1 MVEKKYPSY
10 LSLFESG
17 KLKEKIEIFINKL
30 EKCEICPHKCKKNRL
45 NNEIGICRTGRY
57 AVVSSF
63 NLHFGEEPPI
73 SGFSGSG
80 TIFFTNCN
88 LSCIF
93 CQNWSISQE
102 GEGFQVNKNQ
112 LKEIMLKLQELG
124 AHNLNLVTPTHI
136 VPQFLEA
143 LYEAIKDGFS
153 LPIVYNSSGYD
164 LVETLKLL
172 DGIVDIYMP
181 DAKYG
186 DNQWAIKFSSAKNY
200 VEISQEALKEMY
212 RQVGDFEVDKRGVAK
227 KGVLV
232 RHLILPE
239 RKSSS
244 FKVLDFLKENL
255 EGAFIALLS
264 QYRPCYNAFKY
275 PEINRRLTKEEYE
288 EVANYAKKLKFRN
301 LYLQYNYF

>member
-1 MVEKKYPSY
+1 MNQKKYPSY
-10 LSLFESG
+10 LNLFENG
-17 KLKEKIEIFINKL
+17 ELEERVEKLIKKL
-30 EKCEICPHKCKKNRL
+30 QNCDICPHSCKKNRL
-45 NNEIGICRTGRY
+45 KGEVGICKTGRY
-57 AVVSSF
+57 AYVSSF

-73 SGFSGSG
+73 SGFRGSG

-93 CQNWSISQE
+93 CQNWNISQ
-102 GEGFQVNKNQ
+102 GGDGFETSPHQ
-112 LKEIMLKLQELG
+112 LKEMMLELQKLK

-143 LYEAIKDGFS
+143 LYLAIKEGFS

-164 LVETLKLL
+164 SVETLKML

-186 DNQWAIKFSSAKNY
+186 DNFWAFKLSGVKNY
-200 VEISQEALKEMY
+200 VEISQKALKEMY
-212 RQVGDFEVDKRGVAK
+212 RQVKEFETTNEGIAK

-239 RKSSS
+239 DKSSS

-255 EGAFIALLS
+255 DGALVALLS
-264 QYRPCYNAFKY
+264 QYWPSYNAYKF
-275 PEINRRLTKEEYE
+275 PEIMRRITKEEYKR
-288 EVANYAKKLKFRN
+288 VIDYAKKIKIKN
-301 LYLQYNYF
+301 LYIQ

>member
-1 MVEKKYPSY
+1 MTLKKYPSY
-10 LSLFESG
+10 LVLY
-17 KLKEKIEIFINKL
+17 EKGELEERL
-30 EKCEICPHKCKKNRL
+30 EKLLRRLESCDICPHNCKKNRL
-45 NNEIGICRTGRY
+45 KGEKGICKTGRY
-57 AVVSSF
+57 ASVSSY

-73 SGFSGSG
+73 SGFKGSG

-93 CQNWSISQE
+93 CQNWNISQE
-102 GEGFQVNKNQ
+102 GDGFEVSPLQ
-112 LKEIMLKLQELG
+112 LKEMMLELQRLR

-143 LYEAIKDGFS
+143 LYLAIKEGFC

-164 LVETLKLL
+164 SVETLKEL
-172 DGIVDIYMP
+172 DGIVDVYMP

-186 DNQWAIKFSSAKNY
+186 ENHWALKLSGAKNY

-212 RQVGDFEVDKRGVAK
+212 RQVGEFETTKEGIAK

-239 RKSSS
+239 DKSSS

-255 EGAFIALLS
+255 DGALIALLS
-264 QYRPCYNAFKY
+264 QYWPSYKAYKF
-275 PEINRRLTKEEYE
+275 PEIMRRITREEYKK
-288 EVANYAKKLKFRN
+288 VIDYAKKIGIKN
-301 LYLQYNYF
+301 LYIQGEN

>member
-1 MVEKKYPSY
+1 MISKKYPSY
-10 LSLFESG
+10 LVLYEKGELEERLSKLLKRLES
-17 KLKEKIEIFINKL
+17 
-30 EKCEICPHKCKKNRL
+30 CDICPHNCKKNRL
-45 NNEIGICRTGRY
+45 KGEKGICKTGRY
-57 AVVSSF
+57 AFVSSY

-73 SGFSGSG
+73 SGFNGSG

-93 CQNWSISQE
+93 CQNWNISQE
-102 GEGFQVNKNQ
+102 GDGFEVSPLQ
-112 LKEIMLKLQELG
+112 LKEIMLELQKLK

-143 LYEAIKDGFS
+143 LYLAIREGFS

-164 LVETLKLL
+164 SVETLKEL

-186 DNQWAIKFSSAKNY
+186 ENYWAFQLSGAKNY
-200 VEISQEALKEMY
+200 VEISQDALKEMY
-212 RQVGDFEVDKRGVAK
+212 RQVGEFETTKEGIAK

-239 RKSSS
+239 NKSSS

-255 EGAFIALLS
+255 DGALIALLS
-264 QYRPCYNAFKY
+264 QYWPSYKAYKF
-275 PEINRRLTKEEYE
+275 PEIMRKITKEEYKK
-288 EVANYAKKLKFRN
+288 VVDYAKKINIRN
-301 LYLQYNYF
+301 LYIQ